1 MIKDSSSTR
10 RNKPE
15 LSNPRFFD
23 VIRGRRSI
31 RRYKEF
37 DIPDKDIA
45 AIIDAAR
52 LAPSAENSQ
61 PWRFLVVK
69 EKGMKEVLAETASG
83 QRFIAEANA
92 VIMVLGLRSAS
103 CCPSNP
109 ARWYVQDP
117 MIAAEHLVLAATALG
132 YGTCWVAML
141 ETRPTRAIEIVK
153 EALGIP
159 EDALIISLVT
169 VGVPDEAPSARPRK
183 SIQEIAF
190 MERYGEPLIPN
201 Q

>member
-1 MIKDSSSTR
+1 MV
-10 RNKPE
+10 
-15 LSNPRFFD
+15 SNREYISDNPKFFD
-23 VIRGRRSI
+23 VIKKRRSI
-31 RRYKEF
+31 RKYKEF
-37 DIPDKDIA
+37 DIPDDDFAK
-45 AIIDAAR
+45 IIDAAR

-69 EKGMKEVLAETASG
+69 DQEMKEILAEAAGG
-83 QRFIAEANA
+83 QRFISEANA
-92 VIMVLGLRSAS
+92 VIVVLGLRSAS

-153 EALGIP
+153 EMLEIP
-159 EDALIISLVT
+159 DDALLISLVT
-169 VGVPDEAPSARPRK
+169 IGVPDETPLPRPRK
-183 SIQEIAF
+183 DIQEIAF
-190 MERYGEPLIPN
+190 KERYGSPLIPR
-201 Q
+201 